1 MVCNGD
7 SGENP
12 QATLIEGDDEA
23 ARDGFDR
30 VETIG
35 EERSSVDPGG
45 YRVTTVRQNMGRTLW
60 WLATEVMVKILCNST
75 CHSKLPELDSST
87 LP

>member
-45 YRVTTVRQNMGRTLW
+45 YRVSSGGWRQL
-60 WLATEVMVKILCNST
+60 
-75 CHSKLPELDSST
+75 
-87 LP
+87 